1 MYKAVCKLMCAFL
14 QINITQIVNALRK
27 AKVTC
32 PEDIKKRL
40 SACFVPSG
48 VIALADAISANGA
61 MTTLNISSNY
71 LYDAGTD
78 ALASALK
85 APSCALTSVDASDN
99 KLTDKG
105 KKALQQ
111 AAGSR

>member
-1 MYKAVCKLMCAFL
+1 
-14 QINITQIVNALRK
+14 
-27 AKVTC
+27 
-32 PEDIKKRL
+32 
-40 SACFVPSG
+40 
-48 VIALADAISANGA
+48 

-71 LYDAGTD
+71 LCDAGAD

-85 APSCALTSVDASDN
+85 APNCALTSVDASDN
-99 KLTDKG
+99 ELTDKG